1 VTLGE
6 LALTV
11 EWTFGLILDEADI
24 VKLAGTAAR
33 QYLAWGDI
41 ASMPGADLDEI
52 DEDCDLNPGE
62 WGVIKPLVT
71 LYVERENA
79 RALEASRG
87 NGVDVYGRGVAEI
100 EQSISQYELVDLPR
114 LAFSHMPVSI

>member
-6 LALTV
+6 LALSV
-11 EWTFGLILDEADI
+11 NWTFGLIIDGAD
-24 VKLAGTAAR
+24 VQKQACAAAR

-41 ASMPGADLDEI
+41 ASVAEGEAWGVDEH
-52 DEDCDLNPGE
+52 CDVTASE
-62 WGVIKPLVT
+62 WGIIKPLVL

-87 NGVDVYGRGVAEI
+87 TGVDVYGRSVSEI
-100 EQSISQYELVDLPR
+100 EQSIAQYELVDLPR
-114 LAFSHMPVSI
+114 LSFRAAPETI